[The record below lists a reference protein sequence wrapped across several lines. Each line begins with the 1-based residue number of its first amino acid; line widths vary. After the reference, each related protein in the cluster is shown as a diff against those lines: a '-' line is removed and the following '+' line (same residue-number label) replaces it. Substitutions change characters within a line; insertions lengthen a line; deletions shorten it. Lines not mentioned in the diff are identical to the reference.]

1 MFGRKD
7 WKEAVIHI
15 EGMHCAMCAGRM
27 QKAFEANQHVKEAK
41 VDLDSKSAA
50 VTYDGSKL
58 TEDDLK
64 KIVTETGYQPA

>member
-1 MFGRKD
+1 MFGKKD

-15 EGMHCAMCAGRM
+15 EGMHCAMCTARM
-27 QKAFEANQHVKEAK
+27 QKAFEANKHVKEAK

-50 VTYDGSKL
+50 VTYDGSQL